1 MSGGEKERGP
11 RSHMRLNNV
20 VRGATTESRNM
31 WSTAY
36 SMGRPS
42 RHLGDWGSPVGPG
55 RLRSG
60 EVVAQTPCGGQIQAA
75 YIRKTRAG
83 RLRWFIVGLVCLG
96 CGRFWRDIEPSLG
109 FSYPEGHALHENR
122 SQ

>member
-1 MSGGEKERGP
+1 
-11 RSHMRLNNV
+11 
-20 VRGATTESRNM
+20 M

-42 RHLGDWGSPVGPG
+42 RHLGDWGSSVGPG

-60 EVVAQTPCGGQIQAA
+60 EAAAGSPCGGQIQAA
-75 YIRKTRAG
+75 YVRKTRAG
-83 RLRWFIVGLVCLG
+83 RLRWFIVGLVCLR

-109 FSYPEGHALHENR
+109 FLYPEGHALGQEP
-122 SQ
+122 